1 MLGISKSW
9 MESGSINEHF
19 IGSIVEHIEQIDY
32 IKTQMIAA
40 MSLKSVKNHISVKR
54 NIHIEK

>member
-1 MLGISKSW
+1 